1 MMDGP
6 LICAHVFDFCW
17 QINSLPHTLRNVNC
31 FFSCFFLRAIQLHA
45 DSMLE
50 TKETTCWNTIHWT
63 NIALEPL
70 FGALIFFSAATIH
83 TLQRYNMI
91 VANQYGTMLCRT
103 LNSVSNWCISAPR
116 APFRHN
122 LKSIY
127 MRMRMRI
134 WNAFANSKKNIFF
147 FSVEVCAKS

>member
-1 MMDGP
+1 MCSTFVGKSTLYHIRCEM
-6 LICAHVFDFCW
+6 LTVFF
-17 QINSLPHTLRNVNC
+17 RV
-31 FFSCFFLRAIQLHA
+31 FLRAIQLHA

-122 LKSIY
+122 SKSIY
-127 MRMRMRI
+127 MRMQMRI
-134 WNAFANSKKNIFF
+134 WNAFANSKKT
-147 FSVEVCAKS
+147 FSSFLSKCAQSHKPTKNEEK